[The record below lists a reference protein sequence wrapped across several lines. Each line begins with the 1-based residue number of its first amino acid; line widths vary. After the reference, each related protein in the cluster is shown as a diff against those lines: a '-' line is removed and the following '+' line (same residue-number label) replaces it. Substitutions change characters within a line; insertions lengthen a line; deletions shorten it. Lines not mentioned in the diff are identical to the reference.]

1 MPSPTE
7 TLFRVQDSPVP
18 THTVFGACGSMAIA
32 PIDCTGC
39 LSNTGL
45 YVVPPFTDFQ
55 TPPLA
60 APTYTVS
67 RPSSLTAVTA
77 AIRPLIAAEPIFREP
92 KPEIVSES
100 NTASWAAM
108 LAGKVHSTPETTAA
122 EQNAFHLRIFIC
134 PRIAIEIRSRRL
146 GRKQNSFGC
155 RRCFFVRLGGGHR
168 KSRVVERNVHLD
180 FVHGK
185 FGARFAS
192 LLASLDGKGIINS
205 IHLLVVTEIGLGILH
220 SSADVTLVFDFVF
233 QERIAIQE
241 VVTDIAIFQGELHFV
256 TVRALNRIMPGKLG
270 LVPFLQ
276 IVHQRAIDI
285 RIDQQSFSVVLRHPL
300 WILTA
305 GEGRNL
311 PSDFPIVC
319 LHLCHTLN
327 NCLFA
332 HSVGALVFLH
342 IGGAKGADGQL

>member
-1 MPSPTE
+1 
-7 TLFRVQDSPVP
+7 
-18 THTVFGACGSMAIA
+18 MAMA

-60 APTYTVS
+60 APTYTVN

-77 AIRPLIAAEPIFREP
+77 AMRPLIAAEPIFREP
-92 KPEIVSES
+92 KPEMVSES
-100 NTASWAAM
+100 NTASCAPI
-108 LAGKVHSTPETTAA
+108 LAGKIQSTPEITAT
-122 EQNAFHLRIFIC
+122 EQNAFHLLIFIC
-134 PRIAIEIRSRRL
+134 PRIAIEIRSPRL
-146 GRKQNSFGC
+146 GRKQNSFGR
-155 RRCFFVRLGGGHR
+155 RRCFFARLGGGHG
-168 KSRVVERNVHLD
+168 KSRVVDRNVHLD

-192 LLASLDGKGIINS
+192 LFASLDGKGIINS
-205 IHLLVVTEIGLGILH
+205 VHLLVVTEIGLGILH
-220 SSADVTLVFDFVF
+220 SSADVTLVFDFEF

-256 TVRALNRIMPGKLG
+256 TIRALNRIMSGKLG
-270 LVPFLQ
+270 LVPFLL

-300 WILTA
+300 WVLAA

-311 PSDFPIVC
+311 PSNFPIVC
-319 LHLCHTLN
+319 LHL
-327 NCLFA
+327 
-332 HSVGALVFLH
+332 
-342 IGGAKGADGQL
+342 